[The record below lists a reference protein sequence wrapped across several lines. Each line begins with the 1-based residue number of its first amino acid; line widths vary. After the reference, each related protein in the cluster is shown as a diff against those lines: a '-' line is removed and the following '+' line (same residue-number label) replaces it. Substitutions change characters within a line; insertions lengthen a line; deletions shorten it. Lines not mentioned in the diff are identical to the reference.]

1 MIGEFLSLAF
11 VNALAAVIEVLL
23 AVVLMDSF
31 FELRFSKKAAKYA
44 AAIATAAI
52 LFAVSFV
59 PMGYS
64 LKTPL
69 EGLMII
75 LMLLTIYRGNLR
87 YKAVYCA
94 VLVLSLALSS
104 IVSSMIISAIPE
116 NLSFVENGSLF
127 LSMLR
132 VLLPKLLLMII
143 VFCISSA
150 VKKRN
155 MQLQIKIRYWLLLLT
170 VPLITLIVFTVF
182 QFFIDSIPPQARQF
196 SETTTITINDTE
208 FDFPWLSIYGYILTA
223 GIGLIFINIL
233 VFVLFFRLQKNMDMQ
248 SRYELLQQ
256 QTELQSQSIEKLENS
271 YMRMRQLRH
280 DMQNQLLVVRTLLD
294 NQKYEDLEQYV
305 KTMINTVD
313 EAAFMPISGQSAVD
327 AILNEKLLAAHKNKI
342 STQFDIDDLSQ
353 LPIRPMDLC
362 IILANALD
370 NAVEACVKIPD
381 NSDRYI
387 RLKITVSD
395 DAIVISCANP
405 TADTP
410 RIKNNQCP
418 SSKKDAAN
426 HGFGLRSIQTT
437 ATKYG
442 GDYLIRCQNQ
452 VFTLVVKLNIPQK
465 QA

>member
-31 FELRFSKKAAKYA
+31 FELRFSKKATKYA

-294 NQKYEDLEQYV
+294 NQKYEDLEQYI

-313 EAAFMPISGQSAVD
+313 EAAFMPLSSGAS
-327 AILNEKLLAAHKNKI
+327 
-342 STQFDIDDLSQ
+342 
-353 LPIRPMDLC
+353 
-362 IILANALD
+362 
-370 NAVEACVKIPD
+370 
-381 NSDRYI
+381 
-387 RLKITVSD
+387 
-395 DAIVISCANP
+395 
-405 TADTP
+405 
-410 RIKNNQCP
+410 
-418 SSKKDAAN
+418 
-426 HGFGLRSIQTT
+426 G
-437 ATKYG
+437 
-442 GDYLIRCQNQ
+442 
-452 VFTLVVKLNIPQK
+452 
-465 QA
+465 